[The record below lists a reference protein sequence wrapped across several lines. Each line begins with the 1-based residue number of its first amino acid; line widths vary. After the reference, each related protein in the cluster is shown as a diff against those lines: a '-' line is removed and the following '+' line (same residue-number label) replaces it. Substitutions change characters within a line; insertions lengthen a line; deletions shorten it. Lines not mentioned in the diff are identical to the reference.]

1 MAPSLCHRT
10 RGPQSMTQPTTPDEL
25 EMLKRHIR
33 DVPDFPQPG
42 VLFRDITPMLADP
55 ESFSL
60 AVEALA
66 RPYSGIDK
74 VVAIES
80 RGFIL
85 CARVVLALAAGL
97 FPVRKVGGLPADTL
111 REDYSLEYGVNVVE
125 IHKDA
130 IAPLDRVLIVDDVLA
145 TGGTVRAAANLVQ
158 RLGGSV
164 VGVSLL
170 VELSFLGGRTRLQDL
185 DVHTV
190 LVYSTMGASSMCVR
204 FRKAVGTVIGLSI
217 RVVMVTVAFLST
229 ANDSEPL

>member
-1 MAPSLCHRT
+1 MRQDGAPLCHR
-10 RGPQSMTQPTTPDEL
+10 RGVPPIHDAATTSEEL
-25 EMLKRHIR
+25 ELLKRHIR
-33 DVPDFPQPG
+33 DVPDFPQAG

-85 CARVVLALAAGL
+85 GAPVALALHAGL
-97 FPVRKVGGLPADTL
+97 VPVRKVGRLPADTL

-125 IHKDA
+125 IHRDA
-130 IAPLDRVLIVDDVLA
+130 IAPDERVLIVDDVLA

-158 RLGGSV
+158 RLGGTV

-170 VELSFLGGRTRLQDL
+170 VELSFLGGRSRLPDL
-185 DVHTV
+185 DLHTV
-190 LVYSTMGASSMCVR
+190 LVY
-204 FRKAVGTVIGLSI
+204 
-217 RVVMVTVAFLST
+217 
-229 ANDSEPL
+229 

>member
-1 MAPSLCHRT
+1 VVGFALYVLAGSGILFFDHQQNRMAPSQCHRA
-10 RGPQSMTQPTTPDEL
+10 RGSHRMTQPTTSDEL
-25 EMLKRHIR
+25 ELLKRHIR

-55 ESFSL
+55 ESFSR
-60 AVEALA
+60 AGDALA

-85 CARVVLALAAGL
+85 GAPVALALHAGL
-97 FPVRKVGGLPADTL
+97 VPVRKVGRLPADTL

-130 IAPLDRVLIVDDVLA
+130 IQSGERVLIVDDVLA
-145 TGGTVRAAANLVQ
+145 TGGTVRAAANMVQ
-158 RLGGSV
+158 RLGGIV

-170 VELSFLGGRTRLQDL
+170 VELSFLGGRDRLQDL
-185 DVHTV
+185 DLHTV
-190 LVYSTMGASSMCVR
+190 LVY
-204 FRKAVGTVIGLSI
+204 
-217 RVVMVTVAFLST
+217 
-229 ANDSEPL
+229 